1 MGSSKRMTIPAPPP
15 PNPNAAGATGS
26 TSRYNVPV
34 VGGYDS
40 NNYTPFFMQQA
51 ANPMEGQ
58 PMSYF
63 NKYGSVGNDPA
74 QQPWTPSSV
83 GGMGGNNVMQF
94 AGSARNLFNPLGI

>member
-40 NNYTPFFMQQA
+40 NNYQPFFTQA
-51 ANPMEGQ
+51 AIGSQDGQ
-58 PMSYF
+58 PQSFF
-63 NKYGSVGNDPA
+63 NRYGSVGTDPA